1 MGFRRFEQ
9 GQPTMEGACSGI
21 RTDEILGPALAI
33 GSCRTRGGRDLQQ
46 RIRDYANNRMATIPT
61 YLIGSDCGMY
71 IIGTDKSC
79 ELSGNGQIV
88 FTNPTNSC
96 VGAIVWKR

>member
-1 MGFRRFEQ
+1 MFRNSDRRD
-9 GQPTMEGACSGI
+9 S
-21 RTDEILGPALAI
+21 
-33 GSCRTRGGRDLQQ
+33 RTRIGYPLVQDEGGRDLQQ

-96 VGAIVWKR
+96 VGVIVWKR